1 MRILFI
7 HQNCPGQYKHIAQR
21 LAANKQNQV
30 VFIGKRGDRKIPNV
44 THVVY
49 KPKRE
54 PTPNIHRYLALA
66 EQGILHGQQVARACL
81 TLKEK
86 GFVPDVICAH
96 PGWGEALYVKDI
108 FPNSPLLNYF
118 EFYYHSS
125 GADVGFDPE
134 EIPNVDDMCR
144 IRTKN
149 IVNFMSL
156 ESADAGMSPTFW
168 QYQQNPREYHYKV
181 TVVHDGIDTKVCKP
195 DEDATLTLPNG
206 RVLTRKDEVVTYVAR
221 NLEPYRGFPQFMKAV
236 ETLNRERP
244 QTDIVIVGADG
255 VSYGKKP
262 SEGGTWKEKLLKE
275 VTINPD
281 KVHFLGHIPYDQFTN
296 VLKVSSTHVYLTYP
310 FVLSWSMMEA
320 MASGCA
326 IIGSKTQPVQEVLR
340 HEQNGL
346 LVDFFKPDE
355 IVAAVNRV
363 LDDPERMG
371 DLRIAARETALERYD
386 LEKCL
391 ATQVT
396 LLKNLANGFRPMM
409 NDPRWKPG
417 VPVFGKPDGNMVA

>member
-30 VFIGKRGDRKIPNV
+30 VFIGKRGDRKIENV

-66 EQGILHGQQVARACL
+66 EQGILHGQQVVRACIG
-81 TLKEK
+81 LKEK
-86 GFVPDVICAH
+86 GFVPDIICAH
-96 PGWGEALYVKDI
+96 PGWGEALYAKDV
-108 FPNSPLLNYF
+108 FPNTPLLNYF
-118 EFYYHSS
+118 EFYYRAR
-125 GADVGFDPE
+125 GADVGFDPSE
-134 EIPNVDDMCR
+134 ELTIDDLCR

-168 QYQQNPREYHYKV
+168 QYQQNPAEYHYKISV
-181 TVVHDGIDTKVCKP
+181 IHDGIDTNVCKP
-195 DEDATLTLPNG
+195 DADAVFTLPNG
-206 RVLTRKDEVVTYVAR
+206 RILTRKDEVITYVAR
-221 NLEPYRGFPQFMKAV
+221 NLEPYRGFPQFMRAV
-236 ETLNRERP
+236 EKLNKERP
-244 QTDIVIVGADG
+244 NADIIIVGADG

-262 SEGGTWKEKLLKE
+262 PEGGTWKEKLLKE

-281 KVHFLGHIPYDQFTN
+281 KVHFIGHVPYDQFLA
-296 VLKVSSTHVYLTYP
+296 VLKVSSAHIYLTFP

-320 MASGCA
+320 MSTGCA
-326 IIGSKTQPVQEVLR
+326 IIGSNTQPVQEVIR
-340 HEQNGL
+340 HGENGL

-355 IVAAVNRV
+355 VVDAAVRI
-363 LDDPERMG
+363 LDHPDRMA
-371 DLRIAARETALERYD
+371 DIRRAARETALETYD

-391 ATQVT
+391 AKQVT
-396 LLKNLANGFRPMM
+396 LMKNLVNGHRPLV
-409 NDPRWKPG
+409 NDPRWRPG
-417 VPVFGKPDGNMVA
+417 VPVLGKRDGNRAA